1 MPEDHQEVIDTR
13 HGETPKPTSN
23 SKSRG
28 ESSSKEP
35 RKSKSSLEKQATR
48 KGKASGEI
56 PSTSKPN
63 QQQIPLGV
71 LAPNPLSGEV
81 AEIKQQLTSITG
93 SLAHLTPLVTEI
105 KTAYDKYNQA
115 MDEMSESDPELPAED
130 GGNDN
135 KSAEEGEIREPPK
148 KKPKKELTGVL
159 ADMAKMVNEPLQ
171 NGEDLDSDLSDL
183 LTELLSKGAGKDQR
197 EELINKLPTPGNCK
211 RLDVVRVN
219 TEIFNNVSKDV
230 KTEDVMLQ
238 KAQKS
243 LIKGITGVA
252 NVLRNSLDQRKMT
265 KHRPK
270 WRA

>member
-1 MPEDHQEVIDTR
+1 
-13 HGETPKPTSN
+13 
-23 SKSRG
+23 
-28 ESSSKEP
+28 
-35 RKSKSSLEKQATR
+35 
-48 KGKASGEI
+48 
-56 PSTSKPN
+56 
-63 QQQIPLGV
+63 
-71 LAPNPLSGEV
+71 
-81 AEIKQQLTSITG
+81 
-93 SLAHLTPLVTEI
+93 
-105 KTAYDKYNQA
+105 
-115 MDEMSESDPELPAED
+115 MDEMSESDPELPAEELD

-171 NGEDLDSDLSDL
+171 NGDLDSDLSDL

-252 NVLRNSLDQRKMT
+252 NVLTQFIRSEKDDKTPTEMAGLMRKAMGSLSDSLSLLSDASHEIDLRRRNNFKTEMKADYRLLCSDQNPVKDLLFGTELSKSVKDLSEASKQSMKCLLKDMKDSSNIRGQEPSRVFVFPPVM
-265 KHRPK
+265 RIDIVE
-270 WRA
+270 